1 MCKIPSPKTLVKF
14 VPDLDSET
22 MTSLNKGL
30 FKNFKGEII
39 PKAMQQKPLSGHQ
52 TKPSHQRQSHNCHI
66 RFYVCF
72 LILTPLEEYWYFV
85 LVLEE
90 KITSPVSRALKWNSH
105 LNKVSVSRILVF
117 IDIECPKPASVDK
130 CQLFFTS

>member
-52 TKPSHQRQSHNCHI
+52 TKPRHQQQSHDCHI

-72 LILTPLEEYWYFV
+72 LILTPSAEYWYFV

-90 KITSPVSRALKWNSH
+90 KITSPVSRAL
-105 LNKVSVSRILVF
+105 NKGEHFQDLSIH
-117 IDIECPKPASVDK
+117 
-130 CQLFFTS
+130 